1 MFANDDNE
9 KNIQTYAT
17 LLQDIREGI
26 DEATHMGKKP
36 KNLVHAAALDH
47 SNIIKNVTDGY
58 EDDPYKTYDASH
70 LKDKSRHEVDQLNRS
85 HTKLVDIHRAHATIH
100 SAHGNHEAVVAHTKA
115 AKLHKH
121 CADVSDWDYGMP
133 TSHEE
138 FSDAA
143 STASHRGSEALKN
156 HPLTSKMFSSK
167 K

>member
-1 MFANDDNE
+1 MFANDDDE
-9 KNIQTYAT
+9 KNIQTYAA
-17 LLQDIREGI
+17 LLQDIREGK
-26 DEATHMGKKP
+26 ES
-36 KNLVHAAALDH
+36 KNPVHAAALDH

-85 HTKLVDIHRAHATIH
+85 HTKLVDIHHAHATIH
-100 SAHGNHEAVVAHTKA
+100 SAHGNHEAADAHKKA